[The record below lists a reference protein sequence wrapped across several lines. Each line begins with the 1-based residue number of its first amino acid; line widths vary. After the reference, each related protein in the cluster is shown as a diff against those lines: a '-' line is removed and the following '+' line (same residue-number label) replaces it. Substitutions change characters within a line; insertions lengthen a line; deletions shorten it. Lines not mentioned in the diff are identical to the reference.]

1 VEASSVGIGCR
12 KFEETRWWCLQYGKK
27 SFLNTLYLKY
37 NMAEEVVKPQEEEE
51 EEKKAEVSLT
61 ELIRELIQGKKE
73 QKAKLIDVA

>member
-1 VEASSVGIGCR
+1 
-12 KFEETRWWCLQYGKK
+12 
-27 SFLNTLYLKY
+27 
-37 NMAEEVVKPQEEEE
+37 MAEEVVKPQEEEE

>member
-1 VEASSVGIGCR
+1 LNSTSKE
-12 KFEETRWWCLQYGKK
+12 KY
-27 SFLNTLYLKY
+27 LNTLYLKY
-37 NMAEEVVKPQEEEE
+37 NMADEIVDKGQEE

>member
-1 VEASSVGIGCR
+1 MR
-12 KFEETRWWCLQYGKK
+12 YLQYGE
-27 SFLNTLYLKY
+27 SFINTLYLKY
-37 NMAEEVVKPQEEEE
+37 NMAEEVVKPEE